1 MLGKSSQY
9 FQFREKNAT
18 YKKLYTYIYVRQ
30 DMHETVPN
38 MKTIDKA
45 EFLRESSETLRAIAH
60 PLRLAI
66 IELLHDNNRL
76 SVTEIHETLD
86 IEQAVASHHLRI
98 LKSKKVVDL
107 DRDGKN
113 SLYYLVQNDFFD
125 IFKILEKV
133 H

>member
-1 MLGKSSQY
+1 
-9 FQFREKNAT
+9 
-18 YKKLYTYIYVRQ
+18 
-30 DMHETVPN
+30 MHETVPN

-76 SVTEIHETLD
+76 SVTEIHESLD

-125 IFKILEKV
+125 IFRILEKV